1 MDTPRFAEFA
11 QEIEMSV
18 LGAEQKFDLCS
29 EDRAVPVVPLS

>member
-29 EDRAVPVVPLS
+29 EGRAVPVVPLS